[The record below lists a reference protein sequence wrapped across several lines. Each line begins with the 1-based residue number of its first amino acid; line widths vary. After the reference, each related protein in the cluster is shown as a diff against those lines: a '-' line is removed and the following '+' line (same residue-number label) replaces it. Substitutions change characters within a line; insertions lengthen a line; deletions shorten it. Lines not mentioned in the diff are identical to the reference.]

1 MNPLPRNEMQKDSTM
16 AAGPSAAVV
25 DALSAAAGADGFGGD
40 ADDLAEL
47 ADDHEFAGLVDEVD
61 ARDRADLGGSIPVDD
76 AIAAAGPVAVL
87 VDVGALTVALPRDR
101 EDQAEPNS
109 QNGNPSK
116 INPGK
121 VAWFSSPKT
130 DHQLPGFHQ
139 QSTTTSPSKNH
150 I

>member
-1 MNPLPRNEMQKDSTM
+1 MQKDSTM

-25 DALSAAAGADGFGGD
+25 DALSAAAGGADGFGGD

-87 VDVGALTVALPRDR
+87 VDVVHLP
-101 EDQAEPNS
+101 
-109 QNGNPSK
+109 
-116 INPGK
+116 
-121 VAWFSSPKT
+121 
-130 DHQLPGFHQ
+130 
-139 QSTTTSPSKNH
+139 
-150 I
+150 

>member
-1 MNPLPRNEMQKDSTM
+1 MQKDSTM

-61 ARDRADLGGSIPVDD
+61 ARDRADPGGGIPVDD

-87 VDVGALTVALPRDR
+87 VDVVHLP
-101 EDQAEPNS
+101 
-109 QNGNPSK
+109 
-116 INPGK
+116 
-121 VAWFSSPKT
+121 
-130 DHQLPGFHQ
+130 
-139 QSTTTSPSKNH
+139 
-150 I
+150 